1 VLIGLG
7 HQYQGFDVRYNYI
20 AYNDVEHRNII
31 SAFGI
36 QLNFTTNIV
45 FANRAQCILNAS
57 VLEKVVFVVTIL
69 LLHEIDHTCK
79 KSFFTFFILATFFTF
94 FNVFL
99 FSQRFFIF
107 F

>member
-1 VLIGLG
+1 MTLKFVAVMMCLG

-20 AYNDVEHRNII
+20 AYNDAEYRNTI

-57 VLEKVVFVVTIL
+57 VLEKVLLFVT
-69 LLHEIDHTCK
+69 
-79 KSFFTFFILATFFTF
+79 
-94 FNVFL
+94 NVFC
-99 FSQRFFIF
+99 F
-107 F
+107 

>member
-1 VLIGLG
+1 MLG

-20 AYNDVEHRNII
+20 AHNNAEYRNII

-57 VLEKVVFVVTIL
+57 VLEKVVSLVANI
-69 LLHEIDHTCK
+69 
-79 KSFFTFFILATFFTF
+79 
-94 FNVFL
+94 FL
-99 FSQRFFIF
+99 
-107 F
+107 

>member
-1 VLIGLG
+1 MCSG

-20 AYNDVEHRNII
+20 AYNDAEYRNII

-57 VLEKVVFVVTIL
+57 VLEKVVFSVT
-69 LLHEIDHTCK
+69 
-79 KSFFTFFILATFFTF
+79 
-94 FNVFL
+94 NVFL
-99 FSQRFFIF
+99 KLDFLECLSS
-107 F
+107 

>member
-1 VLIGLG
+1 MHTCSG

-20 AYNDVEHRNII
+20 AYNDAEYRNII

-57 VLEKVVFVVTIL
+57 VLEKVVFSVT
-69 LLHEIDHTCK
+69 
-79 KSFFTFFILATFFTF
+79 
-94 FNVFL
+94 NVFL
-99 FSQRFFIF
+99 KLVNWRLSGVSF
-107 F
+107 

>member
-1 VLIGLG
+1 MHVLG

-20 AYNDVEHRNII
+20 AYNDAEYRNTI

-57 VLEKVVFVVTIL
+57 VLEKVVFCQKCIIETSIL
-69 LLHEIDHTCK
+69 MLCDLL
-79 KSFFTFFILATFFTF
+79 
-94 FNVFL
+94 FL
-99 FSQRFFIF
+99 KYY
-107 F
+107 